1 MVDSATT
8 PANPTDIVRSA
19 TSSID
24 IPIDRAWGVLV
35 GASLCLFSGTPS
47 VIYYTF
53 GLFLPEI
60 IANTHWTPAIVAAAI
75 GPGALVVAF
84 TAPLVGRISDKF
96 GVRKVALAGGPA
108 FAIGLSLLGVL
119 PQSAAAFVAATML
132 MYLLAFAGSPIP
144 YAQALSKWFDQRRG
158 MALGVMFCVGA
169 IGIAVWPSYAAML
182 IARFGWRTAYV
193 ALGCTAGVVIFGA
206 ALLLLRV
213 APVSK
218 AGDSFGHDDPAPG
231 LTVAEALRTPQFWK
245 TVTVFALLSG
255 VLGGTVVQLPVILG
269 QKGADPR
276 TAAAMM
282 SVVGTAMFLGRLALS
297 VILDRWFAPRIT
309 IAITVISML
318 AFVLLLGSG
327 STQLLVLAAACLGFG
342 IGSEY
347 AIAAYLVSRAFGLR
361 SYGAIYGLVSLA
373 TGVGLAL
380 GPALLGVLLVTGA
393 GLGSICWGAIAILI
407 ASVALLLTFRKDD
420 LPFGAPKG

>member
-1 MVDSATT
+1 MVDSVTT
-8 PANPTDIVRSA
+8 PANPSDIVRSA

-35 GASLCLFSGTPS
+35 GASLCLFCGTPS

-60 IANTHWTPAIVAAAI
+60 IADTHWTPAIVAAAI

-119 PQSAAAFVAATML
+119 PQSAAAFVAATMF

-193 ALGCTAGVVIFGA
+193 ALGCTAGIVIFGA

-213 APVSK
+213 APRSK
-218 AGDSFGHDDPAPG
+218 LGDAHDDPTSG
-231 LTVAEALRTPQFWK
+231 LTVAEALRTPRFWK

-255 VLGGTVVQLPVILG
+255 VLGGTVVQLPIILG

-276 TAAAMM
+276 TAAAML
-282 SVVGTAMFLGRLALS
+282 SVVGTTMFLGRLALS
-297 VILDRWFAPRIT
+297 MIMDRWFAPRIT
-309 IAITVISML
+309 VAITIISML
-318 AFVLLLGSG
+318 AFALLLGG
-327 STQLLVLAAACLGFG
+327 DSTPLLVLAAACLGFG

-420 LPFGAPKG
+420 LPFGAHNG